1 MLKPAMDDEITLRDM
16 RPEDYDAVIALW
28 EAAGLP
34 FKPQGR
40 DSREAIEH
48 QLTLP
53 TAIYLVAEFDGKI
66 VGSVLGTHDGRK
78 GWINRVA
85 VHPEYRRKG
94 IARQLVEA
102 VERRCLKLGI
112 KIFAALIEDWNETSM
127 RVFERL
133 GYQKH
138 EDIFYYSKR
147 QNPDV

>member
-1 MLKPAMDDEITLRDM
+1 MQGDVTIREL
-16 RPEDYDAVIALW
+16 RPEDYDALITLW

-34 FKPQGR
+34 YKPKGR

-48 QLTLP
+48 QLQLP
-53 TAIYLVAEFDGKI
+53 TAIYRVAELDGKI

-85 VHPEYRRKG
+85 VHPDYRHRG
-94 IARQLVEA
+94 IARRLVEA
-102 VERRCLKLGI
+102 VEQRCLERGI
-112 KIFAALIEDWNETSM
+112 EIFAALIEDWNDVSM

-147 QNPDV
+147 LDPDV